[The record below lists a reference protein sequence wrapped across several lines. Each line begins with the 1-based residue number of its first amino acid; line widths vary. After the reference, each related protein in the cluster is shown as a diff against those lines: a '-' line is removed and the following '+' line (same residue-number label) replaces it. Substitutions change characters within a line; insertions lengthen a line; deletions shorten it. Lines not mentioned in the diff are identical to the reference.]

1 MALTKDDIDH
11 VAGLARLELT
21 ESEKEEF
28 TRDLN
33 AVFGLMGKLK
43 QLDTAGMK
51 PMSNPVSLQNVF
63 RADRSSSSLGT
74 DKVLANAPDRMGGF
88 FKVPKILEDRHEV
101 RELQT
106 MGVSRIGLI

>member
-33 AVFGLMGKLK
+33 AVFGLMEKLK
-43 QLDTAGMK
+43 RLDTAGIK

-63 RADRSSSSLGT
+63 RADTIRSSLGT
-74 DKVLANAPDRMGGF
+74 DKVLANAPDRMGDF
-88 FKVPKILEDRHEV
+88 FKVPKILED
-101 RELQT
+101 
-106 MGVSRIGLI
+106 